1 MSIRKSIF
9 VVDDDSSMR
18 EGMKR
23 LLSKHGF
30 NAILF
35 ESRAE
40 LLSCADFG
48 AAFCIVLDIDLKGES
63 GIALRRY
70 LADRG
75 CILPVIYI
83 TGNDSEANRAAAL
96 GSGCIA
102 YLTKP
107 FTASSLIEPI
117 QKVSAAA

>member
-1 MSIRKSIF
+1 
-9 VVDDDSSMR
+9 MR

-35 ESRAE
+35 ESGAE
-40 LLSCADFG
+40 LLSYADFG

-75 CILPVIYI
+75 CVLPVIFI
-83 TGNDSEANRAAAL
+83 TGNDSDANRAAAM

-117 QKVSAAA
+117 QKVSSAA